1 MTNEHIAVVMAWLAQ
16 RITKAETFILEQ
28 APDVIQQIIVMDFV
42 QAISVALCLAM
53 AVPFVVL
60 MLWLGWKSAGKSND
74 PIFFKAIL
82 WMIGV
87 AVLALL
93 SISIAKNATQ
103 AIRAHCAPKAYLLE
117 RVGILR

>member
-60 MLWLGWKSAGKSND
+60 TLWLGWKSAGKSND

-103 AIRAHCAPKAYLLE
+103 AIRIYCAPKAYLLE

>member
-103 AIRAHCAPKAYLLE
+103 AIRIHCAPKAYLLE